1 MAGIKRHSGCAW
13 VCHHQPIVCCQHF
26 LQAPQQHPCPNIC
39 TFEHL
44 CVCVCVCACVCVHGP
59 KAHNHRLTLNPPVLL
74 CSSNQHLP
82 PPPSFLQNNQKMYPA
97 GAAVQSVSPHERL
110 SITGQTALAL
120 DSNEHTAP
128 AAKHQDAAAATQG
141 QAGEVGE
148 VGEAGARPETRPFA
162 LTVACCCAEEE
173 HATLGQAALQAW
185 LQVVDQGHTSSTRK
199 FLLSEHLLHLSNT

>member
-1 MAGIKRHSGCAW
+1 
-13 VCHHQPIVCCQHF
+13 
-26 LQAPQQHPCPNIC
+26 
-39 TFEHL
+39 
-44 CVCVCVCACVCVHGP
+44 
-59 KAHNHRLTLNPPVLL
+59 
-74 CSSNQHLP
+74 
-82 PPPSFLQNNQKMYPA
+82 MYPA